1 MSENFKSGLDSHA
14 HQLKFY
20 FFTEEVLLLKW
31 WKNIPWYHLSS
42 ALFPHHSKYQE
53 QSCTTGHTALGTSLK
68 LAHNTPEHQGWF
80 FFVMQATVHQQL
92 DWNNQSLSHMAN
104 IEQLNRKWL
113 NSFQLLFGKSI
124 WQLQL
129 FIIIFVQLYW
139 GSLSSFAWLHSLSPI
154 VLHSCG
160 KVLGWG
166 RLLFC
171 EKRTETSPM
180 SDKAS
185 LSWLQDRPT
194 SGQGWALSSRG
205 IDSGVVYL
213 R

>member
-80 FFVMQATVHQQL
+80 F
-92 DWNNQSLSHMAN
+92 SS
-104 IEQLNRKWL
+104 RR
-113 NSFQLLFGKSI
+113 
-124 WQLQL
+124 QL
-129 FIIIFVQLYW
+129 FISNWTEITSLCLIWQTLNSWTENGWTVFNSSL
-139 GSLSSFAWLHSLSPI
+139 GNLFDNCSSSSSFLSSCIEEVWVHLHDCIHFHQLCCIRVARFGAGEGFSFVRRGQKLHPCLIKPVSAGYKTDQLLGKAEPSAAE
-154 VLHSCG
+154 VLT
-160 KVLGWG
+160 LG
-166 RLLFC
+166 
-171 EKRTETSPM
+171 
-180 SDKAS
+180 
-185 LSWLQDRPT
+185 
-194 SGQGWALSSRG
+194 
-205 IDSGVVYL
+205 
-213 R
+213 